1 MRNCESFVSG
11 LPQSLISM
19 ATHFEKVAG
28 VPCIAVD
35 ADGKQLVSTVQSE
48 RTESDSHENPG
59 CQFCRMACLQD
70 REGLCGTSAARRYG
84 IRQADRFGGSFVF
97 FCPANL
103 AHWVS
108 PVSVEGRTV
117 GALIAGAVLMIDPD
131 DYLSEE
137 VRLPLM
143 LDDGET
149 EILRDQFWKIPFVPP
164 TRVTSLARVLAD
176 RASVAH

>member
-1 MRNCESFVSG
+1 MKNCESFVSG
-11 LPQSLISM
+11 HPQSLISM

-59 CQFCRMACLQD
+59 CQFCRMACLRD
-70 REGLCGTSAARRYG
+70 REWLCGTSAARRYV
-84 IRQADRFGGSFVF
+84 IHQADRFGGSFVF

-117 GALIAGAVLMIDPD
+117 GALIAGAVLMIDPE

-143 LDDGET
+143 LGDGDR
-149 EILRDQFWKIPFVPP
+149 EIL
-164 TRVTSLARVLAD
+164 
-176 RASVAH
+176 